1 MKKAV
6 ILLLFLLSS
15 VYSLGQGFTYS
26 YEDPCTL
33 KTKEIYIP
41 NPNGSVALSYNGQT
55 QSFTPVQLQS
65 GALENWINQV
75 NSQNPAGPCSGIGLS
90 QNTTVNAIVAQN
102 NIAVITTVLSTLG
115 DISSM
120 SSIGGAS
127 IEGVIQADEK
137 SSSNNDENGD
147 NPKTTNNGTNNTNGT
162 NSTNTNGNTGTSQSG
177 GNQNN
182 GSGVGNGTNPQGGTT
197 SSPNVPSTT
206 GGQSSQSPVS
216 APVTS
221 GNQTSGQSVG
231 NQGNNSVS
239 SNSPV
244 TSGNNSTPNTNNP
257 TTPNTNNPTGNNQ
270 NSGGVSNITGGVNSV
285 KADAVE
291 KTDKEESKIED
302 ATSSSS
308 QSSSSTKSKVAA
320 VKKGSLMMTGDIVT
334 ISSASGVDPAQV
346 KVNMS
351 IITSNTKNTFAKG
364 ALLNF
369 TTSINNSNLTLFVS
383 YRHKKSTTIF
393 ANSSMINFDKDFFNT
408 FSLMESYSF
417 GKITGTVGVNLTMG
431 NIGDSKF
438 TSLSTLAGAMGG
450 FKLNKKMNMTTMF
463 VMVYSPYVYYYE
475 GLWHQSGYLAVPF
488 VAVDYKLTKKFKLNL
503 SFSGI
508 NQIND
513 QTLNYQVLIGA
524 KALL

>member
-1 MKKAV
+1 MKMKKAI

-55 QSFTPVQLQS
+55 QSFTPSQLQS

-102 NIAVITTVLSTLG
+102 NIAVITTVLSALG
-115 DISSM
+115 DISSV

-137 SSSNNDENGD
+137 ASSNNDENGD
-147 NPKTTNNGTNNTNGT
+147 NPKTKNNGTTNNNGG
-162 NSTNTNGNTGTSQSG
+162 NSTTTNGNTGTSQSG

-197 SSPNVPSTT
+197 SSPTVPSTT
-206 GGQSSQSPVS
+206 GGQPSQSPV
-216 APVTS
+216 
-221 GNQTSGQSVG
+221 
-231 NQGNNSVS
+231 
-239 SNSPV
+239 
-244 TSGNNSTPNTNNP
+244 TPNTNNP

-270 NSGGVSNITGGVNSV
+270 NSGGFSNITGGVNSV
-285 KADAVE
+285 RADAVE
-291 KTDKEESKIED
+291 KKDKEESKVDD
-302 ATSSSS
+302 ATSSST

-334 ISSASGVDPAQV
+334 ISSATGADPAQLR
-346 KVNMS
+346 VNMS
-351 IITSNTKNTFAKG
+351 IISSNTKNTFAKG

-383 YRHKKSTTIF
+383 YRHKKSTTIL

-408 FSLMESYSF
+408 VSVMESYQF

-431 NIGDSKF
+431 NIGESKF
-438 TSLSTLAGAMGG
+438 QSLSTLAGVLGG

-475 GLWHQSGYLAVPF
+475 GLWHKSGFLAVPF
-488 VAVDYKLTKKFKLNL
+488 VAADYKITKKFKLNL

>member
-1 MKKAV
+1 MKKAI

-55 QSFTPVQLQS
+55 QSFTPSQLQS

-102 NIAVITTVLSTLG
+102 NIAVITTVLSALG
-115 DISSM
+115 DISSV

-137 SSSNNDENGD
+137 ASSNNDENGD
-147 NPKTTNNGTNNTNGT
+147 NPKTKNNGTTNNNGG
-162 NSTNTNGNTGTSQSG
+162 NSTTTNGNTGTSQSG

-197 SSPNVPSTT
+197 SSPTVPSTT
-206 GGQSSQSPVS
+206 GGQPSQSPV
-216 APVTS
+216 
-221 GNQTSGQSVG
+221 
-231 NQGNNSVS
+231 
-239 SNSPV
+239 
-244 TSGNNSTPNTNNP
+244 TPNTNNP
-257 TTPNTNNPTGNNQ
+257 TTSNTNNPTGNNQ
-270 NSGGVSNITGGVNSV
+270 NSGGFSNITGGVNSV
-285 KADAVE
+285 RADAVE
-291 KTDKEESKIED
+291 KKDKEESKVDD
-302 ATSSSS
+302 ATSSST

-334 ISSASGVDPAQV
+334 ISSATGSDPAQLR
-346 KVNMS
+346 VNMS
-351 IITSNTKNTFAKG
+351 IISSNTKNTFAKG

-383 YRHKKSTTIF
+383 YRHKKSTTIL

-408 FSLMESYSF
+408 VSVMESYQF

-431 NIGDSKF
+431 NIGESKF
-438 TSLSTLAGAMGG
+438 QSLSTLAGVLGG

-475 GLWHQSGYLAVPF
+475 GLWHKSGFLAVPF
-488 VAVDYKLTKKFKLNL
+488 VAADYKITKKFKLNL

>member
-1 MKKAV
+1 MKMKKAI

-41 NPNGSVALSYNGQT
+41 NPNGSVVLSYNGQT
-55 QSFTPVQLQS
+55 QSFTPTQLQS

-102 NIAVITTVLSTLG
+102 NIAVITTVLSALG
-115 DISSM
+115 DISSV

-137 SSSNNDENGD
+137 ASSNNDENED
-147 NPKTTNNGTNNTNGT
+147 NPKTKNNGTTNNNGG

-197 SSPNVPSTT
+197 SSPTVPSTT
-206 GGQSSQSPVS
+206 GGQPSQSPV
-216 APVTS
+216 
-221 GNQTSGQSVG
+221 
-231 NQGNNSVS
+231 
-239 SNSPV
+239 
-244 TSGNNSTPNTNNP
+244 TPNTNNP

-270 NSGGVSNITGGVNSV
+270 NSGGFSNITGGVNSV
-285 KADAVE
+285 RADAVE
-291 KTDKEESKIED
+291 KKDKEESKVDD
-302 ATSSSS
+302 ATSSSV

-334 ISSASGVDPAQV
+334 ISSATGSDPAQLR
-346 KVNMS
+346 VNIS
-351 IITSNTKNTFAKG
+351 IISSNTKNTFAKG

-383 YRHKKSTTIF
+383 YRHKKSTTIL

-408 FSLMESYSF
+408 VSVMESYQF

-431 NIGDSKF
+431 NIGESKF
-438 TSLSTLAGAMGG
+438 QSLSTLAGVLGG

-475 GLWHQSGYLAVPF
+475 GLWHKSGFLAVPF
-488 VAVDYKLTKKFKLNL
+488 VAADYKITKKFKLNL

>member
-1 MKKAV
+1 MKKA
-6 ILLLFLLSS
+6 IIILLFLLSS

-55 QSFTPVQLQS
+55 QSFTPSQLQS

-102 NIAVITTVLSTLG
+102 NIAVITTVLSTLS
-115 DISSM
+115 DISSI

-127 IEGVIQADEK
+127 IEGVIQTDEK
-137 SSSNNDENGD
+137 VSSNNDENGD
-147 NPKTTNNGTNNTNGT
+147 NPKTNNNGTTNTNGT
-162 NSTNTNGNTGTSQSG
+162 NSAITNGNTGTSQSG

-182 GSGVGNGTNPQGGTT
+182 GPGVGNGTNPQGGTT
-197 SSPNVPSTT
+197 SSPTVPSTT
-206 GGQSSQSPVS
+206 GGQSSQSPV
-216 APVTS
+216 
-221 GNQTSGQSVG
+221 
-231 NQGNNSVS
+231 
-239 SNSPV
+239 
-244 TSGNNSTPNTNNP
+244 TPNTNNP

-270 NSGGVSNITGGVNSV
+270 NSGGFSNITGGVNSV
-285 KADAVE
+285 KADAIE
-291 KTDKEESKIED
+291 KKDKEESKMDE
-302 ATSSSS
+302 AESSSS

-334 ISSASGVDPAQV
+334 ISSASGTDPAQV

-351 IITSNTKNTFAKG
+351 IISSNTKNTFAKG
-364 ALLNF
+364 VLLNF

-408 FSLMESYSF
+408 LSLMESYQF

-431 NIGDSKF
+431 NIGESNFK
-438 TSLSTLAGAMGG
+438 SLSTLAGAMGG

-475 GLWHQSGYLAVPF
+475 GLWYQSGFLAVPF
-488 VAVDYKLTKKFKLNL
+488 VAADYKITKKFKLNL

>member
-1 MKKAV
+1 MKKAI

-41 NPNGSVALSYNGQT
+41 NPNGSVTLSYNGQT
-55 QSFTPVQLQS
+55 QSFTPSQLQS

-102 NIAVITTVLSTLG
+102 NIAVITTVLSALG
-115 DISSM
+115 DISSV

-137 SSSNNDENGD
+137 ASSNNDENGD
-147 NPKTTNNGTNNTNGT
+147 NPKTKNNGTTNNNGG
-162 NSTNTNGNTGTSQSG
+162 NSTTTNGNTGTSQSG

-197 SSPNVPSTT
+197 SSPTVPSTT
-206 GGQSSQSPVS
+206 GGQPSQSPV
-216 APVTS
+216 
-221 GNQTSGQSVG
+221 
-231 NQGNNSVS
+231 
-239 SNSPV
+239 
-244 TSGNNSTPNTNNP
+244 TPNTNNP

-270 NSGGVSNITGGVNSV
+270 NSGGFSNITGGVNSV
-285 KADAVE
+285 RADAVE
-291 KTDKEESKIED
+291 KKDKEESKVDD
-302 ATSSSS
+302 ATSSST

-334 ISSASGVDPAQV
+334 ISSATGADPAQLR
-346 KVNMS
+346 VNMS
-351 IITSNTKNTFAKG
+351 IISSNTKNTFAKG

-383 YRHKKSTTIF
+383 YRHKKSTTIL

-408 FSLMESYSF
+408 VSVMESYQF

-431 NIGDSKF
+431 NIGESKF
-438 TSLSTLAGAMGG
+438 QSLSTLAGVLGG

-475 GLWHQSGYLAVPF
+475 GLWHKSGFLAVPF
-488 VAVDYKLTKKFKLNL
+488 VAADYKITKKFKLNL

>member
-1 MKKAV
+1 MKMKKAI

-55 QSFTPVQLQS
+55 QSFTPSQLQS

-102 NIAVITTVLSTLG
+102 NIAVITTVLSALG
-115 DISSM
+115 DISSV

-137 SSSNNDENGD
+137 ASSNNDENGD
-147 NPKTTNNGTNNTNGT
+147 NPKTKNNGTTNNNGG
-162 NSTNTNGNTGTSQSG
+162 NSTTTNGNTGTSQSG

-197 SSPNVPSTT
+197 SSPTVPSTT
-206 GGQSSQSPVS
+206 GGQPSQSPV
-216 APVTS
+216 
-221 GNQTSGQSVG
+221 
-231 NQGNNSVS
+231 
-239 SNSPV
+239 
-244 TSGNNSTPNTNNP
+244 TPNTNNP

-270 NSGGVSNITGGVNSV
+270 NSGGFSNITGGVNSV
-285 KADAVE
+285 RADAVE
-291 KTDKEESKIED
+291 KKDKEESKVDD
-302 ATSSSS
+302 ATSSST

-334 ISSASGVDPAQV
+334 ISSATGSDPAQLR
-346 KVNMS
+346 VNMS
-351 IITSNTKNTFAKG
+351 IISSNTKNTFAKG

-383 YRHKKSTTIF
+383 YRHKKSTTIL

-408 FSLMESYSF
+408 VSVMESYQF

-431 NIGDSKF
+431 NIGESKF
-438 TSLSTLAGAMGG
+438 QSLSTLAGVLGG

-475 GLWHQSGYLAVPF
+475 GLWHKSGFLSVPF
-488 VAVDYKLTKKFKLNL
+488 VAADYKITKKFKLNL

>member
-1 MKKAV
+1 MKMKKAI

-41 NPNGSVALSYNGQT
+41 NPNGSVTLSYNGQT
-55 QSFTPVQLQS
+55 QSFTPSQLQS

-102 NIAVITTVLSTLG
+102 NIAVITTVLSALG
-115 DISSM
+115 DISSV

-137 SSSNNDENGD
+137 ASSNNDENGD
-147 NPKTTNNGTNNTNGT
+147 NPKTKNNGTTNNNGG
-162 NSTNTNGNTGTSQSG
+162 NSTTTNGNTGTSQSG

-197 SSPNVPSTT
+197 SSPTVPSTT
-206 GGQSSQSPVS
+206 GGQPSQSPV
-216 APVTS
+216 
-221 GNQTSGQSVG
+221 
-231 NQGNNSVS
+231 
-239 SNSPV
+239 
-244 TSGNNSTPNTNNP
+244 TPNTNNP

-270 NSGGVSNITGGVNSV
+270 NSGGFSNITGGVNSV
-285 KADAVE
+285 RADAVE
-291 KTDKEESKIED
+291 KKDKEESKVDD
-302 ATSSSS
+302 ATSSST

-334 ISSASGVDPAQV
+334 ISSATGADPAQLR
-346 KVNMS
+346 VNMS
-351 IITSNTKNTFAKG
+351 IISSNTKNTFAKG

-383 YRHKKSTTIF
+383 YRHKKSTTIL

-408 FSLMESYSF
+408 VSVMESYQF

-431 NIGDSKF
+431 NIGESKF
-438 TSLSTLAGAMGG
+438 QSLSTLAGVLGG

-475 GLWHQSGYLAVPF
+475 GLWHKSGFLAVPF
-488 VAVDYKLTKKFKLNL
+488 VAADYKITKKFKLNL

>member
-1 MKKAV
+1 MKKAI

-55 QSFTPVQLQS
+55 QSFTPTQLQS

-102 NIAVITTVLSTLG
+102 NIAVITTVLSALG
-115 DISSM
+115 DISSV

-137 SSSNNDENGD
+137 ASSNNDENGD
-147 NPKTTNNGTNNTNGT
+147 NPKTKNNGTTNNNGG
-162 NSTNTNGNTGTSQSG
+162 NSTTTNGNTGTSQSG

-197 SSPNVPSTT
+197 SSPTVPSTT
-206 GGQSSQSPVS
+206 GGQPSQSPV
-216 APVTS
+216 
-221 GNQTSGQSVG
+221 
-231 NQGNNSVS
+231 
-239 SNSPV
+239 
-244 TSGNNSTPNTNNP
+244 TPNTNNP

-270 NSGGVSNITGGVNSV
+270 NSGGFSNITGGVNSV
-285 KADAVE
+285 RADAVE
-291 KTDKEESKIED
+291 KKDKEESKVDD
-302 ATSSSS
+302 ATSSST

-334 ISSASGVDPAQV
+334 ISSATGADPAQLR
-346 KVNMS
+346 VNMS
-351 IITSNTKNTFAKG
+351 IISSNTKNTFAKG

-383 YRHKKSTTIF
+383 YRHKKSTTIL

-408 FSLMESYSF
+408 VSVMESYQF

-431 NIGDSKF
+431 NIGESKF
-438 TSLSTLAGAMGG
+438 QSLSTLAGVLGG

-475 GLWHQSGYLAVPF
+475 GLWHKSGFLAVPF
-488 VAVDYKLTKKFKLNL
+488 VAADYKITKKFKLNL

>member
-1 MKKAV
+1 MKMKKAI

-55 QSFTPVQLQS
+55 QSFTPSQLQS

-102 NIAVITTVLSTLG
+102 NIAVITTVLSALG
-115 DISSM
+115 DISSV

-137 SSSNNDENGD
+137 VSSNNDENGD
-147 NPKTTNNGTNNTNGT
+147 NPKTTNNGTTNNNGG
-162 NSTNTNGNTGTSQSG
+162 NSTTTNGNTGTSQSG

-197 SSPNVPSTT
+197 SSPTVPSTT
-206 GGQSSQSPVS
+206 GGQPSQSPV
-216 APVTS
+216 
-221 GNQTSGQSVG
+221 
-231 NQGNNSVS
+231 
-239 SNSPV
+239 
-244 TSGNNSTPNTNNP
+244 TPNTNNP

-270 NSGGVSNITGGVNSV
+270 NSGGFSNITGGVNSV
-285 KADAVE
+285 RADAVE
-291 KTDKEESKIED
+291 KKDKEESKVDD
-302 ATSSSS
+302 ATSSST

-334 ISSASGVDPAQV
+334 ISSATGADPAQLR
-346 KVNMS
+346 VNMS
-351 IITSNTKNTFAKG
+351 IISSNTKNTFAKG

-383 YRHKKSTTIF
+383 YRHKKSTTIL

-408 FSLMESYSF
+408 VSVMESYQF

-431 NIGDSKF
+431 NIGESKF
-438 TSLSTLAGAMGG
+438 QSLSTLAGVLGG

-475 GLWHQSGYLAVPF
+475 GLWHKSGFLAVPF
-488 VAVDYKLTKKFKLNL
+488 VAADYKITKKFKLNL

>member
-1 MKKAV
+1 MKMKKA
-6 ILLLFLLSS
+6 IIILLFLLSS

-55 QSFTPVQLQS
+55 QSFTPSQLQS

-102 NIAVITTVLSTLG
+102 NIAVITTVLSALG
-115 DISSM
+115 DISSV

-137 SSSNNDENGD
+137 ASSNNDENGD
-147 NPKTTNNGTNNTNGT
+147 NPKTKNNGTTNNNGG
-162 NSTNTNGNTGTSQSG
+162 NSTTTNGNTGTSQSG

-197 SSPNVPSTT
+197 SSPTVPSTT
-206 GGQSSQSPVS
+206 GGQPSQSPV
-216 APVTS
+216 
-221 GNQTSGQSVG
+221 
-231 NQGNNSVS
+231 
-239 SNSPV
+239 
-244 TSGNNSTPNTNNP
+244 TPNTNNP
-257 TTPNTNNPTGNNQ
+257 TTSNTNNPTGNNQ
-270 NSGGVSNITGGVNSV
+270 NSGGFSNITGGVNSV
-285 KADAVE
+285 RADAVE
-291 KTDKEESKIED
+291 KKDKEESKVDD
-302 ATSSSS
+302 ATSSST

-334 ISSASGVDPAQV
+334 ISSATGADPAQLR
-346 KVNMS
+346 VNMS
-351 IITSNTKNTFAKG
+351 IISSNTKNTFAKG

-383 YRHKKSTTIF
+383 YRHKKSTTIL

-408 FSLMESYSF
+408 VSVMESYQF

-431 NIGDSKF
+431 NIGESKF
-438 TSLSTLAGAMGG
+438 QSLSTLAGVLGG

-475 GLWHQSGYLAVPF
+475 GLWHKSGFLAVPF
-488 VAVDYKLTKKFKLNL
+488 VAADYKITKKFKLNL